1 MAKLRPFRDYSEHD
15 VINLFAFDGTS
26 ATRGAIVK
34 LVAAKGWVNGA
45 DWKLD
50 SSESMLGFT
59 LGNVVSERHALKSTV
74 QLADSGDTAMGM
86 LLYDVAEYDE
96 NGEKLLYNPR
106 KAVEMQTVV
115 SGQAVPVVTD
125 GIFLVNGIYGD
136 QLADAGVKAWALD
149 DGQIGA
155 LAVGQEANAVQ
166 IGKFLGAK
174 STNGDVLLK
183 LEL

>member
-15 VINLFAFDGTS
+15 VINLYAFDGVS
-26 ATRGAIVK
+26 AQRGDIVK
-34 LVAAKGWVNGA
+34 LTATKGWVNGK

-50 SSESMLGFT
+50 SSESMLNFA
-59 LGNVVSERHALKSTV
+59 LGNVVSERHSLKSRV
-74 QLADSGDTAMGM
+74 EHADSGDYAVGM
-86 LLYDVAEYDE
+86 LLYDVSETDE

-125 GIFLVNGIYGD
+125 GLFLVNGITNPT
-136 QLADAGVKAWALD
+136 LADAGSTAWAID
-149 DGQIGA
+149 DGQIAA
-155 LAVGQEANAVQ
+155 LPVGLEGTARK
-166 IGKFLGAK
+166 IGKFMGAVA
-174 STNGDVLLK
+174 TGGDVLLK